1 MTDAKALPQAVMIFG
16 CGYIGTALAEH
27 LLRAGVRVGA
37 LTRNPEKAARLR
49 TIGVSEVVE
58 GELDDSAWHQ
68 QLHCDYAA
76 VVNCVSS
83 AGGGL
88 AGYQKSYVDGQQAI
102 LDWAHGRG
110 IRTYIYTSSTSV
122 YPQDG
127 GVAVDES
134 ADTSGAPE
142 TGQVL
147 LKSEQLIAAA
157 AAQFERWYVFRLAGI
172 YGPER
177 HYLLNQVQ
185 ESQGVIPGRGDY
197 TLNLIHRDDIVG
209 ALTGA
214 LAQSAAESGVYNLA
228 DDGAAHKAQV
238 VAWLADQIG
247 EPAPRFNPE
256 ASSPRLQRRGG
267 RMPDRR
273 IVNAQIKAAFG
284 WSPRYPDFRA
294 GYRALFEE
302 GV

>member
-1 MTDAKALPQAVMIFG
+1 MCDVGNLPASVMIFG

-27 LLRAGVRVGA
+27 LLHADVRVGA

-49 TIGVSEVVE
+49 AMGVSEVVE
-58 GELDDSAWHQ
+58 CDLDDPAWHQ
-68 QLHCDYAA
+68 QLQGDYTA

-88 AGYQKSYVDGQQAI
+88 AGYQQSYVDGQQAI
-102 LDWAHGRG
+102 LDWAQGRG

-134 ADTSGAPE
+134 AETTSAPE
-142 TGQVL
+142 TGQML

-157 AAQFERWYVFRLAGI
+157 AAQFERWYIFRLAGI

-177 HYLLNQVQ
+177 HYLLNQLR

-209 ALTGA
+209 AIAGA
-214 LAQSAAESGVYNLA
+214 LAQSTAESGVYNLA
-228 DDGAAHKAQV
+228 DDGAAHKEQIV
-238 VAWLADQIG
+238 NWLAEAIG
-247 EPAPRFNPE
+247 AEAPRFDPA
-256 ASSPRLQRRGG
+256 ASSPRLLRRGG

-273 IVNAQIKAAFG
+273 IVNTKVKAAFA
-284 WSPRYPDFRA
+284 WAPKYPDFRA
-294 GYRALFEE
+294 GYQGVLVE
-302 GV
+302 GA